1 MCVVVK
7 IIYATIEITQLSV
20 VDCIPLIEAA
30 SKQKVLGN
38 GAVKQKNFAQAIS
51 AYESGIAILDKADGH
66 PVLRSEG
73 EQMVTLKATL
83 YSNIAQC
90 FLSQELYRRAIEA
103 ADSCLK
109 LDPDHLKALH
119 RRSLAFEAI
128 HSYQAAL
135 LDLQA
140 LRRLQGL
147 SIETLDQREAALK
160 EKQANVERLTKQ
172 EEEDKADDPVGMAMT
187 NVKERF
193 DEICDKYDLRDGD
206 AAGEVADWLTSGE
219 WEVTAKRVAQRF
231 KMEEEDAQV
240 FLAWIAQ
247 GLDFKVRN
255 AEAQAE
261 AAAMAPSPSLLDS

>member
-1 MCVVVK
+1 
-7 IIYATIEITQLSV
+7 
-20 VDCIPLIEAA
+20 
-30 SKQKVLGN
+30 
-38 GAVKQKNFAQAIS
+38 
-51 AYESGIAILDKADGH
+51 
-66 PVLRSEG
+66 R
-73 EQMVTLKATL
+73 
-83 YSNIAQC
+83 C

-160 EKQANVERLTKQ
+160 EKQANVERSTKQ